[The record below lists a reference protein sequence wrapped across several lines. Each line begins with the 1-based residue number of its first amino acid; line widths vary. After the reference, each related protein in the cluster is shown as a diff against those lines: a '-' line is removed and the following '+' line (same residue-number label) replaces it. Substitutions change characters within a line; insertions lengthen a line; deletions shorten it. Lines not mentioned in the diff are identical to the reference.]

1 MNIEKI
7 DAQDPDA
14 EPESLPEFSADDIP
28 GALLPVLKTLGGDE
42 QGHTTMEDMTAL
54 MSEYM
59 MDSGNESPGNDQ
71 KVTGRR
77 KFFVQ
82 DVPEADTA
90 VVYYHSGVDDDDW
103 LRVSASNARAV
114 VSNVLTEQDY
124 GAIRTA
130 IGFYIDDEVIPDSVL
145 EQPIFVPASEM
156 EIRKLVTN
164 ADQLTGDNL
173 FCLKNA
179 IIYWTAYKLLL
190 SFPQLVEQVVLSERL
205 RWQPVDW
212 EKKLEFLLR
221 ERNRCLSM
229 LNVNVDVTRV
239 FSLGDGYKDDLRR
252 EMFYSGYWK
261 QFPEL
266 YRYNEY
272 LDSLGDN

>member
-7 DAQDPDA
+7 DAQNPDA
-14 EPESLPEFSADDIP
+14 EPESLPAVSAENLSEAIF
-28 GALLPVLKTLGGDE
+28 PVLKTLGGDE
-42 QGHTTMEDMTAL
+42 QGHATMEEMTSIVAR
-54 MSEYM
+54 YM
-59 MDSGNESPGNDQ
+59 LDSGDAEPGDDE
-71 KVTGRR
+71 KVAGRR
-77 KFFVQ
+77 KLYVQ
-82 DVPEADTA
+82 ESDTA
-90 VVYYHSGVDDDDW
+90 TVYYHSGVDNDDW
-103 LRVSASNARAV
+103 LPVSSANARAIM
-114 VSNVLTEQDY
+114 SNVLTEQDY

-130 IGFYIDDEVIPDSVL
+130 IGFYVDDEVIPDSVL
-145 EQPIFVPASEM
+145 DQSIFVPSSEM

-164 ADQLTGDNL
+164 ADNLTGDDL